1 VLVSRT
7 GWTAELGFEVYNM
20 DAEVDGPALW
30 DHLIVAGTDF
40 DMTGCSQLSMNI
52 RRIEGGILNYR
63 TDMDWHTTPYDMG
76 LGQFVDL
83 DNHDFIGRNALRN
96 ASREPR
102 FSGFKCEA
110 RPLRYGA
117 AVMSGE
123 QVVGRVT
130 AYEISPYL
138 QCGVG
143 FVLFDSPQA
152 MHGTGFTV
160 VERDGNACPVE
171 LVELP
176 FYDAEKNIPR
186 GLEAAD
192 GFID

>member
-1 VLVSRT
+1 
-7 GWTAELGFEVYNM
+7 
-20 DAEVDGPALW
+20 
-30 DHLIVAGTDF
+30 
-40 DMTGCSQLSMNI
+40 MNI

-83 DNHDFIGRNALRN
+83 DSHNFIGRDALRN

-102 FSGFKCEA
+102 FSGFKCEG
-110 RPLRYGA
+110 RPLRYGT
-117 AVMSGE
+117 AVMSAG
-123 QVVGRVT
+123 QSVGRVT

-138 QCGVG
+138 KCGVG
-143 FVLFDSPQA
+143 FVLFDSPQV
-152 MHGTGFTV
+152 MNGSGFTV
-160 VERDGNACPVE
+160 AERDGSVCPVE

-186 GLEAAD
+186 GLESAHS
-192 GFID
+192 FID